1 MVGADDR
8 TDGAGTRFDRGPF
21 VSGRTDSDNP
31 EDNAEAGLSE
41 NGSRVLVMTV
51 GTGDVNRLEESLFAP
66 LRKSIATDAWTQ
78 VVLLPSKVTE
88 EFAET
93 VRKGIRGVEVAV
105 RPLPEGDENDAD
117 QAYAHFDS
125 VLAEALRKTPAEA
138 VVVDFT
144 RGTKAMSAALVLA
157 AARREIPRLRY
168 ITGRRDERGMVIAG
182 SEDIRGIRTTVGA
195 GHRRLDLARGLMRRG
210 SFLAAGAVLP
220 DVDHPSAA
228 LYPDD
233 LIETATA
240 VRTATRFYAAW
251 DRLDYAA
258 ASGVDVGEPPDG
270 DWKELW
276 PTSAAR
282 EWVAALAEGS
292 LAEGKELRRLIVDL
306 LANGERRLRQGHHE
320 DALVRAYRVLEL
332 IGQARLF
339 DHGLDSGSLDPDH
352 AAVKAAV
359 EKITKKKQ
367 DPLGSGRDGRLQAGR
382 FQVARILEALE
393 DPLAKRLLQF
403 DDKSPL
409 KPTRRNKS
417 LLIHGFAVGAPGDPE
432 ELRRLFGDLAQLAR
446 EDGGAN
452 VVDDRLSVART
463 PAFAA
468 H

>member
-51 GTGDVNRLEESLFAP
+51 GTGDVNRLEKTLFAP

-105 RPLPEGDENDAD
+105 EPLPEGDENDAD

-125 VLAEALRKTPAEA
+125 VLDKALRKTPAEA

-157 AARREIPRLRY
+157 AARHEIPRLRY
-168 ITGRRDERGMVIAG
+168 ITGRRDGRGMVIPG
-182 SEDIRGIRTTVGA
+182 TEDIRGIRATVGA
-195 GHRRLDLARGLMRRG
+195 GHRRLDLALGLMRRG
-210 SFLAAGAVLP
+210 SFHGAEAVLS
-220 DVDHPSAA
+220 DMDHPSSA

-251 DRLDYAA
+251 DRLDYDA
-258 ASGVDVGEPPDG
+258 ASRVDVGGPPDG
-270 DWKELW
+270 DWKGLW

-282 EWVAALAEGS
+282 EWVAALAKA
-292 LAEGKELRRLIVDL
+292 AERKELRRLIVDL
-306 LANGERRLRQGHHE
+306 LANGERRLRQGQHE

-339 DHGLDSGSLDPDH
+339 DHDLDSGSLDPDH

-359 EKITKKKQ
+359 EKITKRKQ

-417 LLIHGFAVGAPGDPE
+417 LLIHGFTVGAPGEPE
-432 ELRRLFGDLAQLAR
+432 TLRRLFDELVELAR
-446 EDGGAN
+446 EDGDAN
-452 VVDDRLSVART
+452 VVDDWLSVART

-468 H
+468 N

>member
-1 MVGADDR
+1 MHPLIG
-8 TDGAGTRFDRGPF
+8 
-21 VSGRTDSDNP
+21 
-31 EDNAEAGLSE
+31 EEAAVLSE

-51 GTGDVNRLEESLFAP
+51 GTGTKNELEESLFAP
-66 LRKSIATDAWTQ
+66 MRKSIATDAWTQ
-78 VVLLPSKVTE
+78 VVLLPSRVTE
-88 EFAET
+88 KVAEKFAET
-93 VRKGIRGVEVAV
+93 VRKGIPDVAV
-105 RPLPEGDENDAD
+105 RPLPEGDEDDAD
-117 QAYAHFDS
+117 RAYAHFDS
-125 VLAEALRKTPAEA
+125 VLDEALRKTPAEA
-138 VVVDFT
+138 VMVDFT

-157 AARREIPRLRY
+157 AARHEIPYLRY
-168 ITGRRDERGMVIAG
+168 ITAQEGGRDKHGRVKADF
-182 SEDIRGIRTTVGA
+182 EDIREIRTTVGA
-195 GHRRLDLARGLMRRG
+195 GHRRLDLARGLMRSG
-210 SFLAAGAVLP
+210 SFLGAEAVLP
-220 DVDHPSAA
+220 DMDHPSAA

-251 DRLDYAA
+251 DRLDYAE

-270 DWKELW
+270 HWKELW

-282 EWVAALAEGS
+282 EWVVA

-393 DPLAKRLLQF
+393 DPLAKTSSPIRRQIALETDAPQQEPVDPWFRGRRARRPRRVALSVRRTRGAGERGRRRECRRRLAFGRANARIRRQLT
-403 DDKSPL
+403 P
-409 KPTRRNKS
+409 KPAAPWK
-417 LLIHGFAVGAPGDPE
+417 GA
-432 ELRRLFGDLAQLAR
+432 ELRMPPIR
-446 EDGGAN
+446 
-452 VVDDRLSVART
+452 S
-463 PAFAA
+463 
-468 H
+468 

>member
-1 MVGADDR
+1 MHPLIGEEAAVL
-8 TDGAGTRFDRGPF
+8 
-21 VSGRTDSDNP
+21 P
-31 EDNAEAGLSE
+31 EG
-41 NGSRVLVMTV
+41 GSRVLVMTV
-51 GTGDVNRLEESLFAP
+51 GTGDVSQPEESLFTP

-78 VVLLPSKVTE
+78 VILLPSKVTE
-88 EFAET
+88 ELAET
-93 VRKGIRGVEVAV
+93 LRKGIRGVEVAV
-105 RPLPEGDENDAD
+105 RPLPEGDEDD
-117 QAYAHFDS
+117 PDRAYAHFDS

-168 ITGRRDERGMVIAG
+168 ITGPRDQRGMVIAG
-182 SEDIRGIRTTVGA
+182 SEDVRGTRTTVGA

-210 SFLAAGAVLP
+210 SFLGAEAVLP
-220 DVDHPSAA
+220 DMDHPSSA

-251 DRLDYAA
+251 DRLDYDA
-258 ASGVDVGEPPDG
+258 ASRVDVGGPPDG
-270 DWKELW
+270 DWKGLW

-282 EWVAALAEGS
+282 EWVAALAKA
-292 LAEGKELRRLIVDL
+292 AERKELRRLIVDL
-306 LANGERRLRQGHHE
+306 LANGERRLRQGQHE

-432 ELRRLFGDLAQLAR
+432 ELRRLFGELVELAR

-468 H
+468 N